1 KARRDPQT
9 PILSATVNARQ
20 LPLAR
25 QADDLQTM
33 LVTLQKHPLDQHFTA
48 AFRERLERALPRLS
62 KENSEDNEFLQLTQQ
77 FLRGDLKSLVF
88 CRYAT
93 SELDRILGVMAAAA
107 PVKPA
112 PADAPMKP
120 APAASPAKPNSN
132 PLTNSIGM
140 VLLPIPAGTF
150 TMGSPASEKDRDDDE
165 TQHQVTLSKPFSM
178 GRTEVTQ
185 GQWKKVMGTE
195 PWKG

>member
-1 KARRDPQT
+1 
-9 PILSATVNARQ
+9 
-20 LPLAR
+20 
-25 QADDLQTM
+25 
-33 LVTLQKHPLDQHFTA
+33 
-48 AFRERLERALPRLS
+48 
-62 KENSEDNEFLQLTQQ
+62 
-77 FLRGDLKSLVF
+77 
-88 CRYAT
+88 
-93 SELDRILGVMAAAA
+93 MAAAA
-107 PVKPA
+107 RVKPA

-150 TMGSPASEKDRDDDE
+150 TMGSPDTEKDRDDDE
-165 TQHQVTLSKPFSM
+165 TQHQVTLSKPFYM

-195 PWKG
+195 PW